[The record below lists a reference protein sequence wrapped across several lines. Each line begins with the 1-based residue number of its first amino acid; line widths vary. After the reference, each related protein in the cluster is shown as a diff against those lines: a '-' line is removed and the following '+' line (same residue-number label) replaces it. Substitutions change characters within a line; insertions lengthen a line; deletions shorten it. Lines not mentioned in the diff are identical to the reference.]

1 MAGGLKL
8 KQRTVSFFGYAGAGI
23 AYVIVAGLV
32 LTGLSMIAGIQSEGG
47 LITITELTSAF
58 VNLEPLGIIIGLVSF
73 IILGALIW
81 VFGIIGVKIRRA
93 VGADDEEIKFSKRP
107 FILAFFL
114 AGVIAVVVFATLSAI
129 LDGITQDTSVD
140 LTNVASL
147 FDAVAT
153 GNPMLFIGVII
164 GLAIIGFLVIKIA
177 RVERKLG
184 ETFVPDKAQI

>member
-1 MAGGLKL
+1 MANGLKL
-8 KQRTVSFFGYAGAGI
+8 KMRTVSFFGYAGAGI
-23 AYVIVAGLV
+23 AYVIVAGLI

-58 VNLEPLGIIIGLVSF
+58 VNLEPIGIIIGLVSF

-93 VGADDEEIKFSKRP
+93 LGTKDEEIKFSKRP
-107 FILAFFL
+107 FILAFFM
-114 AGVIAVVVFATLSAI
+114 AGVIAVIVFASLSAI
-129 LDGITQDTSVD
+129 LDGITQDTTVD

-147 FDAVAT
+147 FDAVST
-153 GNPMLFIGVII
+153 GNPMLFIGVVI

-177 RVERKLG
+177 KVERKLG
-184 ETFVPDKAQI
+184 ETFVPDKAQF

>member
-1 MAGGLKL
+1 MANGLKL

-93 VGADDEEIKFSKRP
+93 LGTDDEEIKFSKRP

-114 AGVIAVVVFATLSAI
+114 AGVIAVIVFASLSAI
-129 LDGITQDTSVD
+129 LDGITQDTTVD

-147 FDAVAT
+147 FDAVTT
-153 GNPMLFIGVII
+153 GNPMLFIGVVI

-177 RVERKLG
+177 KVERKLG
-184 ETFVPDKAQI
+184 ETFVPDKAQF

>member
-129 LDGITQDTSVD
+129 LDGITQDATID

-153 GNPMLFIGVII
+153 GNPMLFIGVLV